1 MQEILIQR
9 QEDGMRL
16 DQYLKRYFSEADNGF
31 LFKMLRKKNITL
43 NGRRA
48 EGAARLRE
56 GDIIRC
62 FFSEETFAKMR
73 GSRSE
78 RRPASDT
85 RSAFQH
91 MLPVLYEDADV
102 IFLNKPAGVLSQKAA
117 SSDIS
122 VNEYL
127 ISYLQSKG
135 AVTQDSLRIFR
146 PAVCHR
152 LDRNTTGV
160 IAAGKTAAGSRTLS
174 GLLRS
179 RQLQKIYLAVVV
191 GEIRAPKTVKGYLHK
206 DEKENLVEILSEIKG
221 NTEDFVPI
229 ETHYEPLM
237 SRDGLTLLAVDLITG
252 KTHQIR
258 AHLASLG
265 HPVLGDPKYGDPAAN
280 QRWHAGHH
288 QQLHAWRLQFPVEMT
303 ELKALAGRCIEA
315 PVPHNFKLQP

>member
-1 MQEILIQR
+1 MQEITIQR

-16 DQYLKRYFSEADNGF
+16 DQYLKRYFSAAENGF

-43 NGRRA
+43 NGKRA

-78 RRPASDT
+78 DRPAHDA
-85 RSAFQH
+85 RPAPLH
-91 MLPVLYEDADV
+91 MLPVLYEDEDV

-135 AVTQDSLRIFR
+135 AVTHDSLRTFR

-160 IAAGKTAAGSRTLS
+160 IAAGKTAAGARTLS
-174 GLLRS
+174 ALLRG
-179 RQLQKIYLAVVV
+179 RQLQKIYLAVVA
-191 GEIRAPKTVKGYLHK
+191 GEIRAPQTVKGYLHK
-206 DEKENLVEILSEIKG
+206 NEKENLVEILSEVKG
-221 NTEDFVPI
+221 KKEDFVPI
-229 ETHYEPLM
+229 ETRYEPLM
-237 SRDGLTLLAVDLITG
+237 SRDGLSLLAVDLITG

-258 AHLASLG
+258 AHLASIG
-265 HPVLGDPKYGDPAAN
+265 HPVLGDPKYGNPEMN
-280 QRWHAGHH
+280 RKLHAGRY
-288 QQLHAWRLQFPVEMT
+288 QQLHAWQLKFPEEMT
-303 ELKALAGRCIEA
+303 ELPALAGRCIEA